1 MVFLSIEL
9 AAIATQ
15 RRDSIK
21 QKIDISL
28 NIFARVVRA
37 RDAAHIG
44 KVYEGFCRQR
54 MPAAA
59 SL

>member
-21 QKIDISL
+21 QKIDIYAPL
-28 NIFARVVRA
+28 NVSTSPRLN
-37 RDAAHIG
+37 AAL
-44 KVYEGFCRQR
+44 
-54 MPAAA
+54 AANVKC
-59 SL
+59 